1 MPVLK
6 QKSNV
11 LGGIYQATASGS
23 IAKGKAC
30 IINSDSTVSQATS
43 VAGRRAYII
52 TGYEVRG
59 FKLATPFDTS
69 ATTDGTYTV
78 AASNSLSLI
87 HI

>member
-52 TGYEVRG
+52 TGYEAV
-59 FKLATPFDTS
+59 S
-69 ATTDGTYTV
+69 YTHLTLPTKRIV
-78 AASNSLSLI
+78 
-87 HI
+87 